1 MSRNW
6 FRVLRAGSWNVAKN
20 SSTVLLMMSGCLFN
34 RCSGVVWRDTVLFP
48 ADIGDHSVHGADEH
62 HQPGENDAR
71 KRQLE
76 VGHMIIIQPLPDDH
90 RKDTEPQ
97 HEIADD

>member
-6 FRVLRAGSWNVAKN
+6 FRVLRAGSWNFAKN

-48 ADIGDHSVHGADEH
+48 ADIGDHRVHGADEH

-76 VGHMIIIQPLPDDH
+76 GGQLLIIPRLPAGHRQ
-90 RKDTEPQ
+90 DTDPQ
-97 HEIADD
+97 TELA